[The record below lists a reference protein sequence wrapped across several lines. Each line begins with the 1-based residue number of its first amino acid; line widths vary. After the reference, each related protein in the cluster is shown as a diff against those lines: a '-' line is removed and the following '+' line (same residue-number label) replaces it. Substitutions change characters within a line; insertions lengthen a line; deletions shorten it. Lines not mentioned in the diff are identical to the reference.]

1 MNALR
6 IALKDIQI
14 YLKDRANIV
23 NLFLVPLAFIFAIS
37 MAVPGFGA
45 EEGEPIE
52 LPVVNLDPGGEA
64 SRALIA
70 DLNAGG
76 AVQVELYDQDEA
88 LALLD
93 DFGIAV
99 LLTIPVGFSQDIE
112 AGRPITLQMLNHPNA
127 DEQEIEALLRAVN
140 GVAQQSS
147 LIAQLIA
154 SLSQMGEMQAAGPDE
169 PQAFTPNRNV
179 AQAQSQFERA
189 KTAPLVVVEQTRP
202 QALVE
207 AVEDP
212 NVLQQNVP
220 GYTIIIV
227 FATAGLTAASI
238 FDEKKVGSFRRLLAA
253 PISKATILAGKM
265 IPNFA
270 IALIQVVVIFAV
282 SILVLPS
289 LGQERLTLGDDPLA
303 LVLVSLAL
311 ALCST
316 AFGVLI
322 AALARTEGQINTV
335 GGLGVWVLGALGGC
349 IIPIFL
355 LEGMSL
361 GPISRLTPHNWAI
374 RAYHDLLIRG
384 RGLADVTTEIIALL
398 VFSAVFFAIGLWRF
412 EFD

>member
-1 MNALR
+1 MNALH

-14 YLKDRANIV
+14 YLKDRGNIV

-37 MAVPGFGA
+37 TAVSGFGA
-45 EEGEPIE
+45 EEDEPIA
-52 LPVVNLDPGGEA
+52 LPVVNLDPGSEA
-64 SRALIA
+64 SQALIEG
-70 DLNAGG
+70 LNADGG
-76 AVQVELYDQDEA
+76 VKVELYNQDEA
-88 LALLD
+88 LAQLD
-93 DFGIAV
+93 DLGIAV
-99 LLTIPVGFSQDIE
+99 VLTIPAGFSQDIE
-112 AGRPITLQMLNHPNA
+112 AGRPVTLQMLNHPNA
-127 DEQEIEALLRAVN
+127 DEREIEALLRAVN
-140 GVAQQSS
+140 GVAQEES
-147 LIAQLIA
+147 LITQLIA
-154 SLSQMGEMQAAGPDE
+154 SLSQMGEMQATGPDE

-179 AQAQSQFERA
+179 AQAQSQFERS
-189 KTAPLVVVEQTRP
+189 KTSPLVVVEQTRP

-212 NVLQQNVP
+212 NVLQQNIP

-227 FATAGLTAASI
+227 FATAVLTAASI
-238 FDEKKVGSFRRLLAA
+238 YDEKKVGSFRRLLAA
-253 PISKATILAGKM
+253 PIGKATMLVGKM
-265 IPNFA
+265 IPNFV

-289 LGQERLTLGDDPLA
+289 LGLERLTLGDDPLA

-322 AALARTEGQINTV
+322 AALVRTEGQINTM
-335 GGLGVWVLGALGGC
+335 GSLGVWGLGALGGC
-349 IIPIFL
+349 ILPVFV

-374 RAYHDLLIRG
+374 QAYHDLLIRG

-398 VFSAVFFAIGLWRF
+398 VFSAIFFTIGVWRF

>member
-1 MNALR
+1 MNALH

-14 YLKDRANIV
+14 YLKDRGNIV

-37 MAVPGFGA
+37 TAVSGFGA
-45 EEGEPIE
+45 EEDEPIA
-52 LPVVNLDPGGEA
+52 LPVVNLDPGSEA
-64 SRALIA
+64 SQALIEG
-70 DLNAGG
+70 LNADGG
-76 AVQVELYDQDEA
+76 VKVELYNQDEA
-88 LALLD
+88 LAQLD
-93 DFGIAV
+93 DLGIAV
-99 LLTIPVGFSQDIE
+99 VLTIPAGFSQDIE
-112 AGRPITLQMLNHPNA
+112 AGRPVTLQMLNHPNA
-127 DEQEIEALLRAVN
+127 DKREIEALLRAVN
-140 GVAQQSS
+140 GVAQEES
-147 LIAQLIA
+147 LITQLIA
-154 SLSQMGEMQAAGPDE
+154 SLSQMGEMQATGPDE

-179 AQAQSQFERA
+179 AQAQSQFERS
-189 KTAPLVVVEQTRP
+189 KTSPLVVVEQTRP

-212 NVLQQNVP
+212 NVLQQNIP

-227 FATAGLTAASI
+227 FATAVLTAASI
-238 FDEKKVGSFRRLLAA
+238 YDEKKVGSFRRLLAA
-253 PISKATILAGKM
+253 PIGKATMLVGKM
-265 IPNFA
+265 IPNFV

-289 LGQERLTLGDDPLA
+289 LGLERLTLGDDPLA

-322 AALARTEGQINTV
+322 AALVRTEGQINTM
-335 GGLGVWVLGALGGC
+335 GSLGVWGLGALGGC
-349 IIPIFL
+349 ILPVFV

-374 RAYHDLLIRG
+374 QAYHDLLIRG
-384 RGLADVTTEIIALL
+384 RGLADVTTEIVALL
-398 VFSAVFFAIGLWRF
+398 VFSAIFFTIGVWRF

>member
-76 AVQVELYDQDEA
+76 AVQVELYDQ
-88 LALLD
+88 
-93 DFGIAV
+93 
-99 LLTIPVGFSQDIE
+99 GFSQDIE

-189 KTAPLVVVEQTRP
+189 KTSPLVVVEQTRP